1 MRFAQLPLGC
11 PFVFTTL
18 LVLSVCTLG
27 FPGLS
32 VTSLEAA
39 TRARVDSKIIERIF
53 GVRGQWKGDVFQV
66 TFPRKRLGVK
76 VSEVD
81 FPAGMGLTSWLSFKP
96 AGRSKVVVAGDL
108 TLRPDEVNPAIS
120 RLLEGGIQVTAL
132 HNHLLWDEPRIMYMH
147 FMGWGDEEDLS
158 RTLKGALEIMQDDP
172 LTHPSSESVGGLDT
186 REIESIVGVSGRVKG
201 GILKIVIPREDLK
214 VMVDGVEMDAAMGV
228 NSWMTFRATPQ
239 GAVVDGDYAMIASEV
254 DPVIRAL
261 AKNDIKVL
269 AVHNHMIGDEPRM
282 IFLHYW
288 GQGDASALARGLREA
303 LGELGGHAG
312 ASQEM
317 ILVPVAEAEL
327 DGSGSINPA
336 QTGVIT
342 GRRKQ
347 V

>member
-1 MRFAQLPLGC
+1 M
-11 PFVFTTL
+11 
-18 LVLSVCTLG
+18 
-27 FPGLS
+27 
-32 VTSLEAA
+32 
-39 TRARVDSKIIERIF
+39 
-53 GVRGQWKGDVFQV
+53 
-66 TFPRKRLGVK
+66 
-76 VSEVD
+76 
-81 FPAGMGLTSWLSFKP
+81 
-96 AGRSKVVVAGDL
+96 
-108 TLRPDEVNPAIS
+108 
-120 RLLEGGIQVTAL
+120 
-132 HNHLLWDEPRIMYMH
+132 
-147 FMGWGDEEDLS
+147 
-158 RTLKGALEIMQDDP
+158 
-172 LTHPSSESVGGLDT
+172 DT

-312 ASQEM
+312 AS
-317 ILVPVAEAEL
+317 
-327 DGSGSINPA
+327 
-336 QTGVIT
+336 
-342 GRRKQ
+342 
-347 V
+347 